1 LRPRPL
7 AVLSLAVGLAL
18 VAMPGEVRPQTGLP
32 IEDIRI
38 RGARRTAAEDILATI
53 ESEVGG
59 RYEPARVARDV
70 RALWDLRFFD
80 DVRIDLEQTG
90 AGVVLTILV
99 RERPAI
105 RRVILRGNDE
115 IDEEKINEVLDVRE
129 GGILDVPQV
138 RRNVVK
144 IRELYS
150 EKGFFLAEVSHRIR
164 RASRGEVDVIFRI
177 REHAEVAVRR
187 IRFVGNR
194 FLSHEQIAEVLGTSE
209 GGPWSFLT
217 DSGMFRQDIFER
229 DMTLISA
236 LYYDYGFLDVRVS
249 EPEVALS
256 PDRDSVFITIPIE
269 EGPRYKIGR
278 IQVRDVRADRTER
291 GLLGGRRRVRGM
303 VESRPSEYFSRSKI
317 GRDLLKITNH
327 YKDAGYA
334 NVNVEPVTRTD
345 PDRRIVDV
353 TFEIE
358 RGPVVYFERIQIR
371 GNEKTRDR
379 VIRREMEIVEGE
391 RYTQTR
397 LDRSQ
402 QRITAL
408 GYFERVDISTRSG
421 SADDRVIVNVEVT
434 EKPTGTFQIGA
445 GFSSVENFIATAQ
458 IAQQNLFGHGQSLT
472 LQAQISG
479 IRQLFQL
486 QFVEPYFLD
495 TQWTLISDLF
505 DQSRILPDFR
515 RDSYGGRMTF
525 GYPIWGQDLKLYLSY
540 LYEDVEVS
548 TIGTSAF
555 FGGSSGAFQRL
566 PLANLF
572 DDGLTSS
579 VRGSL
584 QLDTRDNRLFPSS
597 GGFHNLSAEFA
608 DERLGSEN
616 LFTRYSG
623 FMRWYFPLPLGFVFK
638 TNSQFGLITSPRP
651 EGVPIH
657 ERYFLGG
664 IFDVRGYQRFSI
676 GPRLALTSDLDPSS
690 DRIPGGAI
698 VGGNLELVQNL
709 ELEYPIL
716 DKVGIRG
723 VFFVDAGN
731 AYNLEQSL
739 CEAAGGE
746 PEFRQWDAC
755 SVDPFNLRTSW
766 GFGFRW
772 FSPLGPL
779 RFEWGLPF
787 DPLPGEED
795 IVFEFSVGNPF

>member
-1 LRPRPL
+1 VPSRSHLAFL
-7 AVLSLAVGLAL
+7 AVFFGVLFRAG
-18 VAMPGEVRPQTGLP
+18 VADAQTGAV
-32 IEDIRI
+32 IQEIRV
-38 RGARRTAAEDILATI
+38 RGARRTAPEDVLASI
-53 ESEVGG
+53 ESERGG
-59 RYEPARVARDV
+59 RYDPARVARDV
-70 RALWDLRFFD
+70 RALWDLHFFD
-80 DVRIDLEQTG
+80 DVRVDLEETSG
-90 AGVVLTILV
+90 GVILTIVV

-115 IDEEKINEVLDVRE
+115 IEDDKIKEVLDVRE

-144 IRELYS
+144 IRDLYN
-150 EKGFFLAEVSHRIR
+150 EKGFFLAEITQRVR
-164 RASRGEVDVIFRI
+164 RVGPGEVDVVFRI
-177 REHAEVAVRR
+177 REHAEVLVRR

-194 FLSHEQIAEVLGTSE
+194 FLSAEKLREVMGTSE
-209 GGPWSFLT
+209 GGPLSFLT
-217 DSGMFRQDIFER
+217 EAGTYRQDVFER
-229 DMTLISA
+229 DVTLLSA

-256 PDRDSVFITIPIE
+256 PDRESVFITIPIE
-269 EGPRYKIGR
+269 EGRRYKIGR
-278 IQVRDVRADRTER
+278 IQVHDFRPDHTER
-291 GLLGGRRRVRGM
+291 ELLGGRRRVRGM
-303 VESRPSEYFSRSKI
+303 ITSARGEYFSRSKI
-317 GRDLLKITNH
+317 GKDLLTITNH

-345 PDRRIVDV
+345 PEHRIVDV
-353 TFEIE
+353 SFEIE
-358 RGPVVYFERIQIR
+358 RGPIVYFERIQIR

-391 RYTQTR
+391 RYSQTR
-397 LDRSQ
+397 LDASQ

-421 SADDRVIVNVEVT
+421 SADDRMIVNVEVV
-434 EKPTGTFQIGA
+434 EKPTGTFQVGA

-486 QFVEPYFLD
+486 QFVEPYFLG
-495 TQWTLISDLF
+495 TEWTTIAELF
-505 DQSRILPDFR
+505 DQTRILPDFR
-515 RDSYGGRMTF
+515 RDSYGGRLTY
-525 GYPIWGQDLKLYLSY
+525 GYPIWGQDLKVFLSY
-540 LYEDVEVS
+540 LYENVDVS

-572 DDGLTSS
+572 DDGVTSS
-579 VRGSL
+579 VRLSL
-584 QLDTRDNRLFPSS
+584 QLDTRDNRLFPTS
-597 GGFHNLSAEFA
+597 GGFHNLSSEFA
-608 DERLGSEN
+608 NDLFLSEN
-616 LFTRYSG
+616 QFTRYSG
-623 FMRWYFPLPLGFVFK
+623 FMRWYLPLPLGIVFK
-638 TNSQFGLITSPRP
+638 TNTQFGLVTSPRP

-664 IFDVRGYQRFSI
+664 IFDVRGFQRFSI

-690 DRIPGGAI
+690 PRIRGGAI
-698 VGGNLELVQNL
+698 IGGNLELVQNF

-723 VFFVDAGN
+723 VFFIDAGN
-731 AYNLEQSL
+731 AYNLEQAL
-739 CEAAGGE
+739 CEAAGGR
-746 PEFRQWDAC
+746 PEHDVWDAC
-755 SVDPFNLRTSW
+755 SVDPFALRTSW

-795 IVFEFSVGNPF
+795 IVFEFSVGNAF